1 MSYTTVYEYSFIEK
15 LAKNFSA
22 VLDENIISKL
32 LEIKKNNKFIRRKSP
47 IRLKYKI
54 STANI
59 WRKERENQELSDKEM
74 YINLIVSN
82 LNKISNKNYSL
93 ILDEIIN
100 INKQYHDKM
109 ETSLILSNT
118 IFNKSMDENIYS
130 NLYAKLINDLNIS
143 DLNKNLNKK
152 CNDFFEEI
160 NKNNEIT
167 DNFGDNYDELCA
179 ILKQKSKMLGG
190 YIFIANL
197 FKYDIVEYEIVKDYY
212 LSLIHL
218 TKLAKEDTIGK
229 YIDSIVTIL
238 NNCGKNLNK
247 NEKNFKEIY
256 MDYIYE
262 LVKDKERVK
271 AKYKFK
277 LMDVTDKYENN
288 WELSNEWE
296 KA

>member
-1 MSYTTVYEYSFIEK
+1 MSCIVYEYSFIEN

-22 VLDENIISKL
+22 ELDENIINKL

-59 WRKERENQELSDKEM
+59 WRKERENKELSEEDS
-74 YINLIVSN
+74 YINLIVSK

-93 ILDEIIN
+93 ILDEIVN
-100 INKQYHDKM
+100 TTKQYHNKI
-109 ETSLILSNT
+109 ETSFILSDT

-130 NLYAKLINDLNIS
+130 NLYAKLINDLNID

-160 NKNNEIT
+160 NKSNNEIT
-167 DNFGDNYDELCA
+167 DDFEDNYDKLCN

-197 FKYDIVEYEIVKDYY
+197 FKYNIVEYEIVKNYY
-212 LSLIHL
+212 LSLINL
-218 TKLAKEDTIGK
+218 TKLATEDTIGK

-238 NNCGKNLNK
+238 DNCGKSLNE
-247 NEKNFKEIY
+247 NDKNFKEIY
-256 MDYIYE
+256 MNYIYE
-262 LVKDKERVK
+262 LIKDKDRVK
-271 AKYKFK
+271 AKYRFK
-277 LMDVTDKYENN
+277 LMDITDKYESN

>member
-1 MSYTTVYEYSFIEK
+1 MSCIVYEYSFIEN

-22 VLDENIISKL
+22 ELDENIINKL

-59 WRKERENQELSDKEM
+59 WRKERENKELSEEDS
-74 YINLIVSN
+74 YINLIVSK

-93 ILDEIIN
+93 ILDEIVN
-100 INKQYHDKM
+100 TNKQYHNKI
-109 ETSLILSNT
+109 ETSFILSDT

-130 NLYAKLINDLNIS
+130 NLYAKLINDLNID

-160 NKNNEIT
+160 NKSNNEIT
-167 DNFGDNYDELCA
+167 DDFEDNYDKLCN

-197 FKYDIVEYEIVKDYY
+197 FKYNIVEYEIVKNYY
-212 LSLIHL
+212 LSLINL
-218 TKLAKEDTIGK
+218 TKLATEDTIGK

-238 NNCGKNLNK
+238 DNCGKSLNE
-247 NEKNFKEIY
+247 NDKNFKEIY
-256 MDYIYE
+256 MNYIYE
-262 LVKDKERVK
+262 LIKDKDRVK
-271 AKYKFK
+271 AKYRFK
-277 LMDVTDKYENN
+277 LMDITDKYESN

>member
-82 LNKISNKNYSL
+82 LNKISNNNYSL

>member
-1 MSYTTVYEYSFIEK
+1 MSCIVYEYSFIEN

-22 VLDENIISKL
+22 ELDENIINKL
-32 LEIKKNNKFIRRKSP
+32 VEIKKNNKFIRRKSP

-59 WRKERENQELSDKEM
+59 WRKERENKELSEEEL
-74 YINLIVSN
+74 YANLIVSN

-93 ILDEIIN
+93 ILDEIVKT
-100 INKQYHDKM
+100 NKQYKDKIK
-109 ETSLILSNT
+109 TSFILSKT

-130 NLYAKLINDLNIS
+130 NLYAKLINDLNNS
-143 DLNKNLNKK
+143 DLNEKLNKK

-167 DNFGDNYDELCA
+167 DNFEDNYDKLCD

-197 FKYDIVEYEIVKDYY
+197 FKYDIVEYEIVKNYY
-212 LSLIHL
+212 LSLINL
-218 TKLAKEDTIGK
+218 TKLATEDTIGK
-229 YIDSIVTIL
+229 YIDSIATIL
-238 NNCGKNLNK
+238 DNCGKSLNE
-247 NEKNFKEIY
+247 NDKNFKEIY

-262 LVKDKERVK
+262 LIKDKERVK
-271 AKYKFK
+271 AKYRFK
-277 LMDVTDKYENN
+277 LMDITDKYESN

>member
-1 MSYTTVYEYSFIEK
+1 MSCIVYEYSFIK
-15 LAKNFSA
+15 NLAKNFSA
-22 VLDENIISKL
+22 ELDENIINKL

-59 WRKERENQELSDKEM
+59 WRKERENKELSEEDL

-93 ILDEIIN
+93 ILDEIVN
-100 INKQYHDKM
+100 TNKQYRDKI
-109 ETSLILSNT
+109 ETSFILSKT

-130 NLYAKLINDLNIS
+130 NLYAKLINDLNNS

-152 CNDFFEEI
+152 CNDFFVEI
-160 NKNNEIT
+160 NKSNNEII
-167 DNFGDNYDELCA
+167 DDYEDNYDKLCDT
-179 ILKQKSKMLGG
+179 LKQKSKMLGG

-197 FKYDIVEYEIVKDYY
+197 FKYNVVEYEIVKNYY
-212 LSLIHL
+212 LSLINL
-218 TKLAKEDTIGK
+218 TKLATEDTIGK

-238 NNCGKNLNK
+238 DNCGKSLNE
-247 NEKNFKEIY
+247 NDKNFKEIY
-256 MDYIYE
+256 MNYIYE
-262 LVKDKERVK
+262 LIKDKERVK
-271 AKYKFK
+271 AKYRFK
-277 LMDVTDKYENN
+277 LMDITDKYENN

>member
-22 VLDENIISKL
+22 VLDENIINKL

-82 LNKISNKNYSL
+82 LNKISNNNYSL

>member
-1 MSYTTVYEYSFIEK
+1 MSCTTVYEYSFIEK

>member
-1 MSYTTVYEYSFIEK
+1 MSCTTVYEYSFIEK

-82 LNKISNKNYSL
+82 LNKISNNNYSL